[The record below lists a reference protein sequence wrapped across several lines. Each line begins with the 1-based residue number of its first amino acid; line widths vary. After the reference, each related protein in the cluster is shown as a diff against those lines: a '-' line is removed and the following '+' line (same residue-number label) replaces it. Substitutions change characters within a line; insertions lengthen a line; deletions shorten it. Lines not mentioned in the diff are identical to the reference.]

1 MDPQYEDLRGAIYTN
16 PQEMKRFRQLIVNSL
31 LATDIFDKELGAL
44 RKSRWLKAF
53 SPSDGSG
60 ADNDAK
66 TSVNRKATIV
76 IEHIIQV
83 RTELNCI
90 CHDLNYGLT

>member
-1 MDPQYEDLRGAIYTN
+1 MDPQYENLRGAIYTN
-16 PQEMKRFRQLIVNSL
+16 DKEMKRFRQLLVNSL

-44 RKSRWLKAF
+44 RKNRWLKAF
-53 SPSDGSG
+53 SKDNADGEPSSVAGD
-60 ADNDAK
+60 DAR

-83 RTELNCI
+83 S
-90 CHDLNYGLT
+90 